1 MRKSKE
7 DVTIRVLEI
16 LIAIHY
22 AVYVALTLVIAYFS
36 CCLNK
41 PQYII
46 CNILILV
53 VMTFI
58 LARYAW
64 RDGGERN

>member
-7 DVTIRVLEI
+7 KVTIRVLEI

-36 CCLNK
+36 CRLNK
-41 PQYII
+41 PADVI

-64 RDGGERN
+64 RDGRERN